1 MLKDKLCYK
10 YSIYYYEYLC
20 VLMIIFTFILISIIN
35 GSTGHCAHFP
45 LSLEICVL
53 IIANRLKQAKLN
65 LAEIPFNKMLNA
77 TLSSCFEF
85 LAHFS
90 LWVCNQTPL
99 PTQQNLQCNLTPQ

>member
-1 MLKDKLCYK
+1 MN
-10 YSIYYYEYLC
+10 IC
-20 VLMIIFTFILISIIN
+20 VLMIIFTFILIICDSI
-35 GSTGHCAHFP
+35 SHCAHFP

-77 TLSSCFEF
+77 TLFLCFEF

-90 LWVCNQTPL
+90 LWVCNQTLL